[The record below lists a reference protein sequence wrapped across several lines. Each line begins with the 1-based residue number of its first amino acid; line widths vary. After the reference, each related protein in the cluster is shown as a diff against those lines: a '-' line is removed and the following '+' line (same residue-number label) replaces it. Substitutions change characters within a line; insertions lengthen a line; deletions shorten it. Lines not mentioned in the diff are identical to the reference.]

1 MSDLYWMP
9 KMSDVFQPFWPIW
22 GISGNLLGPDGSFN
36 ILGLFSIP
44 IWPRTLKKNQNC
56 FYDGNH
62 SFLTILGLKRGLK
75 VLDQIF
81 CTKMDTDHVLRK
93 NFNCINTSN
102 VCLHHGKRCFY
113 PFWPILPELGYSW
126 VSPRKIEILHWFFG
140 NSIF

>member
-81 CTKMDTDHVLRK
+81 WTKMDMDHVLRK
-93 NFNCINTSN
+93 NFNCINTEN
-102 VCLHHGKRCFY
+102 VCLHHEKRCF
-113 PFWPILPELGYSW
+113 LPVLTDFARIRVFLGIS
-126 VSPRKIEILHWFFG
+126 
-140 NSIF
+140 